1 MKEKRKMFREK
12 IEGLIEIIANRKGW
26 DSYEILN
33 LDVFLYADGK
43 FAAADITVNYRYEN
57 GVNEQLVSW
66 FNKITQEELLKKAKI
81 YFIRKSKNL
90 LK

>member
-1 MKEKRKMFREK
+1 MKEKRKMFKEK
-12 IEGLIEIIANRKGW
+12 IENLVEIIADRRGW

-43 FAAADITVNYRYEN
+43 FAAADITVNYRDCN
-57 GVNEQLVSW
+57 GNNEQLVSW
-66 FNKITQEELLKKAKI
+66 FNKITQKELLEKAKI